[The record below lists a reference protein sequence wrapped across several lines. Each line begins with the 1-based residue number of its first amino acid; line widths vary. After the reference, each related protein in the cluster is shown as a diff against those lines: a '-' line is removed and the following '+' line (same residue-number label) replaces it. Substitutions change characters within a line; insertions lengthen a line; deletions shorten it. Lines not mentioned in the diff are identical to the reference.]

1 MEAKTLILKRYPKI
15 KRKLALPNDPNITLS
30 RQEAVFMQL
39 VNFFEK
45 PTVHEVSLNLIYDHL
60 ENQDLLFAIETIIV
74 YFQKD
79 TTLVQEVPQ
88 TFYNRELLNEKIVG
102 QKKFAQKVEEAI
114 PEMKFKPSML
124 HMYWKRGSDRVPR
137 PDMIIDGTPYW
148 KISSVKKFIAAE
160 KKRRENKPKT

>member
-1 MEAKTLILKRYPKI
+1 MEAVNLILKRYPILK
-15 KRKLALPNDPNITLS
+15 KKLERPNDPAITLFPE
-30 RQEAVFMQL
+30 EAVFLQL
-39 VNFFEK
+39 VNFFK
-45 PTVHEVSLNLIYDHL
+45 QPNVHQFSLNLVYEHL

-79 TTLVQEVPQ
+79 TTLVQDVPQ

-114 PEMKFKPSML
+114 PGMKFKPSML
-124 HMYWKRGSDRVPR
+124 HMYWRRGSDRVPR

-148 KISSVKKFIAAE
+148 KISSVKKFIVAE